1 MSKEA
6 LIVKINVIV
15 YFLWLVQN
23 CFYIIINRERNL
35 KPGIITFAPKRES
48 KESYKKMINKRY
60 DFYYRSEEKWQT
72 SKLMLGKR
80 IKLPVYLSGIL
91 CHQTMSRML
100 GLANRYN
107 HHLVWASANT
117 LLFYFQQFPSP
128 ALQKLSDKNANW
140 NITNYLESLMDSW
153 VVKTFRKMEK

>member
-1 MSKEA
+1 
-6 LIVKINVIV
+6 
-15 YFLWLVQN
+15 
-23 CFYIIINRERNL
+23 
-35 KPGIITFAPKRES
+35 
-48 KESYKKMINKRY
+48 MINKRY

-100 GLANRYN
+100 SLANRYN

-153 VVKTFRKMEK
+153 VVKTFRKMEKLFQPKHTNSIIFSSRLWFFYLFTSEQAENMKKSLFLYTS